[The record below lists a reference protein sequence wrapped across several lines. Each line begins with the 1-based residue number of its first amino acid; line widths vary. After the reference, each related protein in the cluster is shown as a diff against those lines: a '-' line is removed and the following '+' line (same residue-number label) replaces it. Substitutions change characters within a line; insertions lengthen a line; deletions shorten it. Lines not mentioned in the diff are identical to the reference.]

1 MEDLMKNSNF
11 KKEKDE
17 NALNE
22 KLDQRERFL
31 FEIQEEEDLNDYSYY
46 K

>member
-31 FEIQEEEDLNDYSYY
+31 FEIQEEEDLNDNSYY